1 MDTYIPCAFVNNF
14 VLFRHTCTH
23 LIFSLDKQ
31 TLFTSTHLYM
41 YHFFFDSRPV
51 LQEVHTYVS
60 SVIFFFILAL
70 DYPFHSKLVPNKCLT
85 SYPHRRQ
92 VV

>member
-31 TLFTSTHLYM
+31 TLFTSTHLYVS
-41 YHFFFDSRPV
+41 FFFDSRPV

-60 SVIFFFILAL
+60 SVIFFSFWL
-70 DYPFHSKLVPNKCLT
+70 
-85 SYPHRRQ
+85 
-92 VV
+92 

>member
-41 YHFFFDSRPV
+41 YHFFSIHDLFCKKYIHMYH
-51 LQEVHTYVS
+51 L
-60 SVIFFFILAL
+60 
-70 DYPFHSKLVPNKCLT
+70 
-85 SYPHRRQ
+85 
-92 VV
+92 